1 MPHNNQH
8 ISRKTT
14 PWDNES
20 NKTPSQEFLIKN
32 YQNYYDYRHQP
43 LKSTGE
49 SALINSFVP
58 ECCPYCDSAGF
69 RKYGLTKND
78 IQRYQCALCKRTF
91 TPVTNT
97 IFEGHK
103 ISISEWIEYTLNL
116 LRYISITAD
125 SWNNRNAFT
134 TSRYWLQ
141 KLFLILEDYQDS
153 ISLSGR
159 VWLDE
164 TYYSVRNNDIIK
176 NSVGLKPRGT
186 SQNQLC
192 IGVAC
197 TKQQIICIHE
207 GNGRPSKRK
216 TYNAFKDHIAPK
228 SVLVHDKDVA
238 HSLLIS
244 SLDLTSESYDSKVI
258 KKLPDKDNPLNR
270 VNQVHAR
277 LKDFLNAHSGFNR
290 DNLQGYLNLFSFAMN
305 PPHGYLEK
313 VDELIM
319 IAFQRRKTLRY
330 RDLYTKKTS
339 TT

>member
-1 MPHNNQH
+1 MRHNNRH
-8 ISRKTT
+8 ISRKAT
-14 PWDNES
+14 PWDDES
-20 NKTPSQEFLIKN
+20 NKTPVQEFLIQH
-32 YQNYYDYRHQP
+32 YQQHYEDKHQS
-43 LKSTGE
+43 LKDTE
-49 SALINSFVP
+49 EAELINSFIP
-58 ECCPYCDSAGF
+58 ETCPYCSSPDF
-69 RKYGLTKND
+69 RKYGITKND
-78 IQRYQCALCKRTF
+78 IQRYQCILCKKTF

-97 IFEGHK
+97 IFDGHK

-141 KLFLILEDYQDS
+141 KLFLILEDYQDD
-153 ISLSGR
+153 ILLGGR

-164 TYYSVRNNDIIK
+164 TYYPVRSNDMIK
-176 NSVGLKPRGT
+176 TPAGLKLRGT

-197 TKQQIICIHE
+197 TKQQIVCLFE

-216 TYNAFKDHIAPK
+216 TYNAFKDHIMPE
-228 SVLVHDKDVA
+228 SVLVHDKDAA
-238 HSLLIS
+238 HCLLIS
-244 SLDLTSESYDSKVI
+244 DLNLKSESYDSKVI
-258 KKLPDKDNPLNR
+258 KKLLDKDNPLNR

-313 VDELIM
+313 VDELISL
-319 IAFQRRKTLRY
+319 ALNTSKVLKY
-330 RDLYTKKTS
+330 RDFYNIMS
-339 TT
+339 